1 VSPLI
6 DLSHTVEHDMINLQS
21 IASVDCRVAGIVG
34 LDWFN
39 IDCAC
44 VPARSTVPGY
54 VRQSDGGLMTL
65 PRAHRPVGPARR
77 AAVFAALLAVGLAC
91 GVDAAAQPTSPDLAA
106 LLTNAGV
113 AGTAVA
119 SCRGELRVGH
129 PDDVAIAV
137 SGGAAG
143 GRYVAVMDGTSYELS
158 PFSGKPDLSC
168 YTVREADRLTA
179 EIAKSD
185 TLNGRVTAEWD
196 GTAVCAFI
204 EPTIA
209 VCWQYAPERKAFV
222 RIGGWT
228 T

>member
-1 VSPLI
+1 
-6 DLSHTVEHDMINLQS
+6 
-21 IASVDCRVAGIVG
+21 
-34 LDWFN
+34 
-39 IDCAC
+39 
-44 VPARSTVPGY
+44 
-54 VRQSDGGLMTL
+54 MTL
-65 PRAHRPVGPARR
+65 PRAHRPVRSARR
-77 AAVFAALLAVGLAC
+77 AAVFTAAFAAVLAC
-91 GVDAAAQPTSPDLAA
+91 GVGAAAQSAAPDLAA
-106 LLTNAGV
+106 LLAQAGI
-113 AGTAVA
+113 AGTVVA

-129 PDDVAIAV
+129 PDDAAVAV
-137 SGGAAG
+137 GDGAAG

-185 TLNGRVTAEWD
+185 TRNGRVTAEWD

>member
-1 VSPLI
+1 MT
-6 DLSHTVEHDMINLQS
+6 SHL
-21 IASVDCRVAGIVG
+21 
-34 LDWFN
+34 
-39 IDCAC
+39 
-44 VPARSTVPGY
+44 
-54 VRQSDGGLMTL
+54 
-65 PRAHRPVGPARR
+65 HRPVC
-77 AAVFAALLAVGLAC
+77 AALVGVLLAC
-91 GVDAAAQPTSPDLAA
+91 GATSLTAQQVATDLVP
-106 LLTNAGV
+106 LLAKAGV
-113 AGTAVA
+113 AGTPVA

-129 PDDVAIAV
+129 PDDVAVAV
-137 SGGAAG
+137 RRGAEG
-143 GRYVAVMDGTSYELS
+143 GRYVAVMDGTAYELS
-158 PFSGKPDLSC
+158 PFSGTPDLSC

-185 TLNGRVTAEWD
+185 TINGRVTAEWD